1 MKLLSIGIQ
10 HFDELRETNRMY
22 VDKTEMIYHLMKE
35 KGVYFLSRPR
45 RFGKSLLLST
55 MEMLALGRKD
65 LFQGLWIEDKWDWTR
80 KYPVIRI
87 SFTQVAYKD
96 LGLNAAILEKLLSLY
111 EQFQL
116 TPKTTKSIHLL
127 FSELLQLVHAKHGKI
142 VLLIDEYDKPI
153 IDFLEEKHIETAT
166 ENQAIMK
173 NFYSCLKDN
182 GHFIH
187 TLLITGISKF
197 AKVSVFSE
205 LNHLD
210 DLTLDPNY
218 VNLLGYTQ
226 EELEKYFDEHLD
238 FYLTKHNKETKQG
251 LLDKI
256 RLWYNGFSWDGEN
269 RVYNPFSILNFF
281 QKNTFAN
288 YWFVSGTPTFLLR
301 LMFEKKNYEFEN
313 VSFNVNSN
321 NIYDIHKLEL
331 IPILFQTGYLTIVEA
346 KDNPF
351 SEMKDYVLNYPN
363 KEVRD
368 SFYDFIINSICFT
381 DGADKK
387 FIERI
392 SHGFMGNNL
401 DEVEEV
407 IDEMFKDVPHDF
419 YVKQEVVLH
428 CLLHIVFTYVGLQIQ
443 SEVHTQ
449 KGRLDAIV
457 ETKSHVYI
465 FEFKINKTVNEAI
478 KQIRQ
483 KEYGLKYAK
492 TKKQL
497 IGIGECPAPNP
508 TYTVTLN
515 ANTGIDG
522 TTKTIPVESGRTVP
536 ITTTGLP
543 TKENYGLGGW
553 NTEANGSGTKF
564 VFGETPVIADITIY
578 AQWTQNKPDTPK
590 NLTAKVVNA
599 TEIDISW
606 TATANTLKYN
616 LFDGTTQI
624 GGDITGTSFS
634 HKGLGIA
641 TTHTYTIK
649 ACNGVGCSEL
659 SAAVSATTQD
669 LSITVNEIKN
679 TGDIR
684 PTTLFSTLKPM
695 FTTDAAPTSVGSVTF
710 TFDNGIFSDDENNPL
725 TFTFRKNEN
734 LVHLSIFKFSTGTPA
749 ISTGSSTLV
758 SYVPSTGVTSPSSS
772 GYDYFTNLP
781 FANIAYTYLVF
792 SILNSN
798 QHAYSYRLRYGNS
811 KYFKFVLD
819 YDGGINPP
827 TITSQPLDITV
838 VVGKTATFSVSAND
852 NGSPSTYQWQKAESQ
867 ATGTFTNIAGAT
879 STTYSH
885 SVTADDNGD
894 LFRVVVT
901 NAADPTTSRAAK
913 LTVITVPTITRHPV
927 NSLVSSGQNA
937 TLSVVA
943 SANNGTLSYQWQRA
957 DKTTPTN
964 FSNIAGATNASY
976 SFASTTEDY
985 GDHFRVVVSNEAGS
999 VTSNYVS
1006 LNIISLPTITTQPV
1020 SVTTSVG
1027 GSVTFS
1033 IVANANN
1040 GTISYKWQKAVPGS
1054 SNFVD
1059 YLGNYASFTLSSNDV
1074 IVANSGTR
1082 YLCIVT
1088 NEVGSVTSSI
1098 VTLTVNP

>member
-1 MKLLSIGIQ
+1 
-10 HFDELRETNRMY
+10 
-22 VDKTEMIYHLMKE
+22 
-35 KGVYFLSRPR
+35 
-45 RFGKSLLLST
+45 
-55 MEMLALGRKD
+55 MEQLALGRKD
-65 LFQGLWIEDKWDWTR
+65 LFKDLWIEDKWDWTR

-87 SFTQVAYKD
+87 SFTQVAYQTN
-96 LGLNAAILEKLLSLY
+96 GLEF
-111 EQFQL
+111 E
-116 TPKTTKSIHLL
+116 
-127 FSELLQLVHAKHGKI
+127 VHAKHGKI

-182 GHFIH
+182 GHLIH

-197 AKVSVFSE
+197 PRVSIFSE

-392 SHGFMGNNL
+392 SRGFIENNL

-497 IGIGECPAPNP
+497 IGIG
-508 TYTVTLN
+508 
-515 ANTGIDG
+515 ANYS
-522 TTKTIPVESGRTVP
+522 TKKRCFDKWKRI
-536 ITTTGLP
+536 
-543 TKENYGLGGW
+543 
-553 NTEANGSGTKF
+553 
-564 VFGETPVIADITIY
+564 VI
-578 AQWTQNKPDTPK
+578 
-590 NLTAKVVNA
+590 
-599 TEIDISW
+599 
-606 TATANTLKYN
+606 
-616 LFDGTTQI
+616 
-624 GGDITGTSFS
+624 
-634 HKGLGIA
+634 
-641 TTHTYTIK
+641 IK
-649 ACNGVGCSEL
+649 
-659 SAAVSATTQD
+659 
-669 LSITVNEIKN
+669 
-679 TGDIR
+679 
-684 PTTLFSTLKPM
+684 
-695 FTTDAAPTSVGSVTF
+695 
-710 TFDNGIFSDDENNPL
+710 
-725 TFTFRKNEN
+725 
-734 LVHLSIFKFSTGTPA
+734 
-749 ISTGSSTLV
+749 
-758 SYVPSTGVTSPSSS
+758 
-772 GYDYFTNLP
+772 
-781 FANIAYTYLVF
+781 
-792 SILNSN
+792 
-798 QHAYSYRLRYGNS
+798 
-811 KYFKFVLD
+811 
-819 YDGGINPP
+819 
-827 TITSQPLDITV
+827 
-838 VVGKTATFSVSAND
+838 
-852 NGSPSTYQWQKAESQ
+852 
-867 ATGTFTNIAGAT
+867 
-879 STTYSH
+879 
-885 SVTADDNGD
+885 
-894 LFRVVVT
+894 
-901 NAADPTTSRAAK
+901 
-913 LTVITVPTITRHPV
+913 
-927 NSLVSSGQNA
+927 
-937 TLSVVA
+937 
-943 SANNGTLSYQWQRA
+943 
-957 DKTTPTN
+957 
-964 FSNIAGATNASY
+964 
-976 SFASTTEDY
+976 
-985 GDHFRVVVSNEAGS
+985 
-999 VTSNYVS
+999 
-1006 LNIISLPTITTQPV
+1006 
-1020 SVTTSVG
+1020 
-1027 GSVTFS
+1027 
-1033 IVANANN
+1033 
-1040 GTISYKWQKAVPGS
+1040 
-1054 SNFVD
+1054 
-1059 YLGNYASFTLSSNDV
+1059 
-1074 IVANSGTR
+1074 
-1082 YLCIVT
+1082 
-1088 NEVGSVTSSI
+1088 
-1098 VTLTVNP
+1098 

>member
-22 VDKTEMIYHLMKE
+22 VDKTEMIYHLMKD

-65 LFQGLWIEDKWDWTR
+65 LFKDLWIEDKWDWTR

-87 SFTQVAYKD
+87 SMLDINYEK
-96 LGLNAAILEKLLSLY
+96 LGLEKALKNILTKICNQY
-111 EQFQL
+111 EIKIEIDAVKDIFKQIL
-116 TPKTTKSIHLL
+116 K
-127 FSELLQLVHAKHGKI
+127 EVHAKHGKI

-205 LNHLD
+205 LNHLT
-210 DLTLDPNY
+210 DLTLHPNY

-281 QKNTFAN
+281 DTNQFAN

-351 SEMKDYVLNYPN
+351 
-363 KEVRD
+363 
-368 SFYDFIINSICFT
+368 T
-381 DGADKK
+381 DKK

-483 KEYGLKYAK
+483 KEYGLKYVK

-497 IGIGECPAPNP
+497 IGIG
-508 TYTVTLN
+508 
-515 ANTGIDG
+515 ANYS
-522 TTKTIPVESGRTVP
+522 TKKRCFDKWKRI
-536 ITTTGLP
+536 
-543 TKENYGLGGW
+543 
-553 NTEANGSGTKF
+553 
-564 VFGETPVIADITIY
+564 VI
-578 AQWTQNKPDTPK
+578 
-590 NLTAKVVNA
+590 
-599 TEIDISW
+599 
-606 TATANTLKYN
+606 
-616 LFDGTTQI
+616 
-624 GGDITGTSFS
+624 
-634 HKGLGIA
+634 
-641 TTHTYTIK
+641 IK
-649 ACNGVGCSEL
+649 
-659 SAAVSATTQD
+659 
-669 LSITVNEIKN
+669 
-679 TGDIR
+679 
-684 PTTLFSTLKPM
+684 
-695 FTTDAAPTSVGSVTF
+695 
-710 TFDNGIFSDDENNPL
+710 
-725 TFTFRKNEN
+725 
-734 LVHLSIFKFSTGTPA
+734 
-749 ISTGSSTLV
+749 
-758 SYVPSTGVTSPSSS
+758 
-772 GYDYFTNLP
+772 
-781 FANIAYTYLVF
+781 
-792 SILNSN
+792 
-798 QHAYSYRLRYGNS
+798 
-811 KYFKFVLD
+811 
-819 YDGGINPP
+819 
-827 TITSQPLDITV
+827 
-838 VVGKTATFSVSAND
+838 
-852 NGSPSTYQWQKAESQ
+852 
-867 ATGTFTNIAGAT
+867 
-879 STTYSH
+879 
-885 SVTADDNGD
+885 
-894 LFRVVVT
+894 
-901 NAADPTTSRAAK
+901 
-913 LTVITVPTITRHPV
+913 
-927 NSLVSSGQNA
+927 
-937 TLSVVA
+937 
-943 SANNGTLSYQWQRA
+943 
-957 DKTTPTN
+957 
-964 FSNIAGATNASY
+964 
-976 SFASTTEDY
+976 
-985 GDHFRVVVSNEAGS
+985 
-999 VTSNYVS
+999 
-1006 LNIISLPTITTQPV
+1006 
-1020 SVTTSVG
+1020 
-1027 GSVTFS
+1027 
-1033 IVANANN
+1033 
-1040 GTISYKWQKAVPGS
+1040 
-1054 SNFVD
+1054 
-1059 YLGNYASFTLSSNDV
+1059 
-1074 IVANSGTR
+1074 
-1082 YLCIVT
+1082 
-1088 NEVGSVTSSI
+1088 
-1098 VTLTVNP
+1098 

>member
-1 MKLLSIGIQ
+1 
-10 HFDELRETNRMY
+10 
-22 VDKTEMIYHLMKE
+22 
-35 KGVYFLSRPR
+35 
-45 RFGKSLLLST
+45 

-65 LFQGLWIEDKWDWTR
+65 LFKDLWIEDKWNWTR

-87 SFTQVAYKD
+87 SFTQVSYQES
-96 LGLNAAILEKLLSLY
+96 GLKKGLINALINIFKS
-111 EQFQL
+111 FQL
-116 TPKTTKSIHLL
+116 VPNQTENLKELFNQLL
-127 FSELLQLVHAKHGKI
+127 NEVHAKHGKI

-197 AKVSVFSE
+197 PRVSIFSE

-238 FYLTKHNKETKQG
+238 FYLTKHNKETKQS

-392 SHGFMGNNL
+392 SRGFIENNL

-497 IGIGECPAPNP
+497 IGIDGGSLIDNQVIACWEKATRPSNP
-508 TYTVTLN
+508 TKVGFTFVNWYKEATFVTVFDF
-515 ANTGIDG
+515 NT
-522 TTKTIPVESGRTVP
+522 P
-536 ITTTGLP
+536 ITANMTLYAKWTAVVANQFVVNFNTDGGSAIANQTVANGGKAARPSNP
-543 TKENYGLGGW
+543 TKVGFTFVDWYKEATLTTVYDFNTPITANMTLYAKWTAVVANQFVVNFNTDGGSAIA
-553 NTEANGSGTKF
+553 NQTVANGGKAARPSNPTKVGFTF
-564 VFGETPVIADITIY
+564 VDWYKEATFVTVFDFNTPITANMTLY
-578 AQWTQNKPDTPK
+578 AKWTAVVANQF
-590 NLTAKVVNA
+590 VVNFNTDGGSAIANQTVANGGKA
-599 TEIDISW
+599 TRPSNPTKVGFTFVDWYKEATLTTVYDFNTPITANMTLYAKW
-606 TATANTLKYN
+606 TAVVANQFVVNFNTDGGSAIANQTVANGGKAARPSNPTKVGFTFVDWYKEATLTTVYDFNTPITANMTLYAKWN
-616 LFDGTTQI
+616 QSQPTITEFSPTMAVVGDNVTIIGTN
-624 GGDITGTSFS
+624 FS
-634 HKGLGIA
+634 STRTNNTVKF
-641 TTHTYTIK
+641 
-649 ACNGVGCSEL
+649 NNV
-659 SAAVSATTQD
+659 AAHVVSATTTQIVATVPANAITGK
-669 LSITVNEIKN
+669 ITVTVLFLSTISAK
-679 TGDIR
+679 DIII
-684 PTTLFSTLKPM
+684 TCGK
-695 FTTDAAPTSVGSVTF
+695 
-710 TFDNGIFSDDENNPL
+710 L
-725 TFTFRKNEN
+725 TYDGKTYYGVQIGTQCWLNEN
-734 LVHLSIFKFSTGTPA
+734 LNSDDNTKGTSLCYDRDANNCSAYGRLYNWEAAKDMDSKIVGWHLPSDNEWTILSNYLGGNDLAGRKLINGGTSGFNA
-749 ISTGSSTLV
+749 LLAGSYYYNFYGLDSFGAFWSSTAD
-758 SYVPSTGVTSPSSS
+758 G
-772 GYDYFTNLP
+772 TN
-781 FANIAYTYLVF
+781 
-792 SILNSN
+792 
-798 QHAYSYRLRYGNS
+798 
-811 KYFKFVLD
+811 
-819 YDGGINPP
+819 
-827 TITSQPLDITV
+827 
-838 VVGKTATFSVSAND
+838 
-852 NGSPSTYQWQKAESQ
+852 
-867 ATGTFTNIAGAT
+867 GA
-879 STTYSH
+879 
-885 SVTADDNGD
+885 
-894 LFRVVVT
+894 
-901 NAADPTTSRAAK
+901 
-913 LTVITVPTITRHPV
+913 
-927 NSLVSSGQNA
+927 
-937 TLSVVA
+937 
-943 SANNGTLSYQWQRA
+943 W
-957 DKTTPTN
+957 
-964 FSNIAGATNASY
+964 
-976 SFASTTEDY
+976 
-985 GDHFRVVVSNEAGS
+985 
-999 VTSNYVS
+999 
-1006 LNIISLPTITTQPV
+1006 
-1020 SVTTSVG
+1020 
-1027 GSVTFS
+1027 
-1033 IVANANN
+1033 
-1040 GTISYKWQKAVPGS
+1040 
-1054 SNFVD
+1054 
-1059 YLGNYASFTLSSNDV
+1059 
-1074 IVANSGTR
+1074 TR
-1082 YLCIVT
+1082 YIDHHPILFYRFVRQNVAVLSMT
-1088 NEVGSVTSSI
+1088 
-1098 VTLTVNP
+1098 TVRLLKD